1 MEKISDNIPML
12 TLFYLGREE
21 RVKTAHSAAWPST
34 IKHAF
39 NMQICMTFDAW
50 KRALFMNSKWTM

>member
-39 NMQICMTFDAW
+39 NMQICMTFDA
-50 KRALFMNSKWTM
+50 